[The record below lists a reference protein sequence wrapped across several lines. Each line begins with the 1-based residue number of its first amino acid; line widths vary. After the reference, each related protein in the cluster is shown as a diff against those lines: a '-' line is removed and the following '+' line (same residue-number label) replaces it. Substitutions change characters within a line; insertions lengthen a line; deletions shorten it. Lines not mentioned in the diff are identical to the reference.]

1 MGEIINFFY
10 YIKTTLSSGFFM
22 LKKELLCSHE
32 LGQLYKELS
41 IVSKN

>member
-1 MGEIINFFY
+1 MGKIIISFY
-10 YIKTTLSSGFFM
+10 DIKTTPSSGFFM

>member
-1 MGEIINFFY
+1 MGKIIISFT

-22 LKKELLCSHE
+22 SKKELLCNHE

-41 IVSKN
+41 IVSEN